1 MNSSSH
7 RYSEIVRMNRT
18 RTRFLTLLAILP
30 VVVLLA
36 ASLYRLGMM
45 QLEGEERDF
54 WSALM
59 FATETI
65 TTTGYGAD
73 TAWRHPGM
81 VLFVV
86 GLQFMGVVLI
96 YMIVPMVLI
105 PFLEERFES
114 RLPRRAPKMADH
126 VVIYQYGPAVETLC
140 QELTQT
146 ATPFV
151 IIEHDEQ
158 VSRQMLE
165 RKLPVVYAD
174 SASAALANVHIE
186 KARALI
192 ANGTDEENAG
202 MMLVAQ
208 QLDFHGEI
216 LALAEEPYHRKPMS
230 LAGATAT
237 YTPRHVLGAA
247 LAARASRRINP
258 RVSGIQQL
266 GRKLQ
271 VAEIPIG
278 VSCELA
284 GKTLAE
290 AKIGKRTGATVIGQW
305 LKGHLE
311 TRPADM
317 VIEPR
322 GILVSV
328 GNAESLERLTEIAS
342 GGRGELKRDGSFL
355 IAGYGEVGHKVGQ
368 LLRDAGEKV
377 RVINLEAGPEVDVV
391 GDVLEPGVLEAGGVA
406 EAQVVIL
413 ALDSDS
419 ATLFATVIAKDQAPD
434 VTVIAR
440 VNRAE
445 NVERI
450 HHAGADFAL
459 SISQVSGQILAHRLL
474 RQEAISV
481 DPQLR
486 VLKCSVA
493 RLSGHHPRKLDVR
506 QKTGCSIV
514 AVERGDD
521 LIVEF
526 DPEFQFENDDL
537 VYVCGTNSATNK
549 FAAEY
554 G

>member
-1 MNSSSH
+1 M
-7 RYSEIVRMNRT
+7 M
-18 RTRFLTLLAILP
+18 LATLP
-30 VVVLLA
+30 VVVLLS
-36 ASLYRLGMM
+36 ASLYRVGMAH
-45 QLEGEERDF
+45 LEGEERDF
-54 WSALM
+54 WSALE
-59 FATETI
+59 FAAETI

-73 TAWRHPGM
+73 ADWRHPAM
-81 VLFVV
+81 VLFVI
-86 GLQFMGVVLI
+86 GLQFLGVILI
-96 YMIVPMVLI
+96 YMIVPVV
-105 PFLEERFES
+105 FLPCFEERLGA
-114 RLPRRAPKMADH
+114 RLPRIAPKMADH

-146 ATPFV
+146 GTPYV
-151 IIEHDEQ
+151 IIEHDEH
-158 VSRQMLE
+158 VTRQLLE

-174 SASAALANVHIE
+174 GTSGALANVHLE

-192 ANGTDEENAG
+192 ANGSDEENAA

-208 QLDFHGEI
+208 QHDFAGEI
-216 LALAEEPYHRKPMS
+216 LALVEEPYHRKPIR
-230 LAGATAT
+230 LAGASAA

-247 LAARASRRINP
+247 LAARASRRISP

-271 VAEIPIG
+271 VSEIPIG
-278 VSCELA
+278 DSSELA
-284 GKTLAE
+284 GRTLAE

-305 LKGHLE
+305 LKGRLE
-311 TRPADM
+311 TQPAADM

-328 GNAESLERLTEIAS
+328 GNAESLDRLTEIAS
-342 GGRGELKRDGSFL
+342 NGRGELKRDGVFL
-355 IAGYGEVGHKVGQ
+355 IAGYGEVGRKVCQ

-377 RVINLEAGPEVDVV
+377 KVIDLEAGPDVNVV
-391 GDVLEPGVLEAGGVA
+391 GNVLEPGVLEAGGVA
-406 EAQVVIL
+406 DAQVVIL

-419 ATLFATVIAKDQAPD
+419 ATLFATVIVKDQAPD
-434 VTVIAR
+434 VTIIAR

-445 NVERI
+445 NVERM

-474 RQEAISV
+474 RQEAIAV

-486 VLKCSVA
+486 VLKAAAA
-493 RLSGHHPRKLDVR
+493 RLAGRHPTSLDVR

-526 DPEFQFENDDL
+526 DPEFRFAESDL
-537 VYVCGTNSATNK
+537 VYACGTNAATVK
-549 FAAEY
+549 FASEY